1 MAGVTSI
8 RWTSYT
14 IKFDKEYQNDQSKEY
29 LLINTNLAYQL
40 TCAVLLLHDKG
51 IVYHNLYPG
60 NIEKDDIYTIGVLLR
75 EISSGRPLFKDEL
88 YDGNLIKKI
97 LQGYRETIVLDTF
110 ADYSS
115 LYTECWNNEPDNRS
129 TLMENQKKDILNI
142 LGYCYCTGIGTKI
155 DKQEAFE
162 LYEKAADLRNI
173 KAIFNLAVIVIAI
186 KDDTKTFELSKKSAE
201 GGILGRMT
209 MLGHCYQHGIGVDVD
224 MQRAFEYNQMVANLG
239 NNLGDGIKENINKAI
254 Y

>member
-1 MAGVTSI
+1 MKLKIHSEAKRNCGQ
-8 RWTSYT
+8 
-14 IKFDKEYQNDQSKEY
+14 KFNFHKNIINLFGITDKEYQNDQSKEY
-29 LLINTNLAYQL
+29 LLVTEYANGGSLQNYLKKNSNNL
-40 TCAVLLLHDKG
+40 TWKDKYEFG
-51 IVYHNLYPG
+51 IPID
-60 NIEKDDIYTIGVLLR
+60 IEKDDIYTIGVLLR

-115 LYTECWNNEPDNRS
+115 LYT
-129 TLMENQKKDILNI
+129 
-142 LGYCYCTGIGTKI
+142 GYCYCTGIGTKI

>member
-51 IVYHNLYPG
+51 IVYHNLYP
-60 NIEKDDIYTIGVLLR
+60 VLLR

-129 TLMENQKKDILNI
+129 TLMENVQKKDILNI